1 MSFGYV
7 LPGMTSFL
15 GRGCLCCMCE
25 NCLIRCETGA
35 ESWVIAFCVCVC
47 VCENDS
53 RAVYVRLCGR
63 TGVI

>member
-47 VCENDS
+47 VC
-53 RAVYVRLCGR
+53 VKMTQGLCM
-63 TGVI
+63 